1 MPSLESGATESRCD
15 RPADAATVV
24 AISQQIQALF
34 GQHISTAAARMRE
47 LSSQLDLIADDAA
60 PEALAATLLNI
71 AFWHF
76 HATTEPRAGM
86 IPVERAVV
94 VASLA
99 NNQDLLRKALMFKGL
114 ICADTGDCGMA
125 IECYTQALDIAERIQ
140 DHQAE
145 AAVWTNLGAALTYS
159 ATYHDAIRCFER
171 ALEIAEGLTD
181 APIRA
186 SRQASLTNIAICY
199 LHLEEFHRGVEILER
214 AVADSP
220 EPSSPSEA
228 LPRVLLEYT
237 FTRVLLMVGD
247 IEGARSRAALAK
259 KYSQLANM
267 PRAAVAAENAEGLVE
282 VFMGNTDVGVSR
294 LTFSLER
301 AKTLK
306 AAYRDTLIALV
317 MAHERA
323 NRPDTASAYQ
333 KQLMVLTSKT
343 LEENA
348 LFHNALHLKRLDRRF
363 DHAGAINL
371 VLDRRYEILKRKA
384 VEHTRLAERTE
395 MLERLAVTAELR
407 DDSTGEHSYRVGR
420 LASILANEFGLDEAT
435 CHMIDHAGR
444 LHDIGK
450 IGIPDGI
457 LLKPGRLST
466 SERHLMETHTVIGAE
481 LLAKSD
487 MPELQMAEQIARH
500 HHEHWVGTGYPFRMG
515 NEHIPIAARITALA
529 DVFDAL
535 THVRPYKLAWT
546 VEDALAEI
554 GRLRGQQFDPVLT
567 DLFIPLIWRLMK
579 EHEGDLD
586 RFLGQGARSSTYLQ
600 SREKIS
606 FALHR
611 PLGRT
616 EANS

>member
-1 MPSLESGATESRCD
+1 MASLESGAAESGRD
-15 RPADAATVV
+15 RSADAATVV
-24 AISQQIQALF
+24 AVLQQIQGIS
-34 GQHISTAAARMRE
+34 GQPASIVAPRMRE
-47 LSSQLDLIADDAA
+47 LMGQLDLIPDDCS
-60 PEALAATLLNI
+60 PEALVSALLSI
-71 AFWHF
+71 AFWYF
-76 HATTEPRAGM
+76 HATNEPRVGM
-86 IPVERAVV
+86 IPVERAVT
-94 VASLA
+94 VASHLTD
-99 NNQDLLRKALMFKGL
+99 QVLLRKALMFKGV

-125 IECYTQALDIAERIQ
+125 IECYTKALDIAEKIQ
-140 DHQAE
+140 DHLAQV
-145 AAVWTNLGAALTYS
+145 AVWNNLGAALMYS

-171 ALEIAEGLTD
+171 AIEIAEEIVD
-181 APIRA
+181 ARLRV
-186 SRQASLTNIAICY
+186 SRQTSLSNIALCY
-199 LHLEEFHRGVEILER
+199 LHLEEFHRGVGVLER
-214 AVADSP
+214 AVKDYP
-220 EPSSPSEA
+220 EPSSPHEA
-228 LPRVLLEYT
+228 LLRVLLEYT
-237 FTRVLLMVGD
+237 FTRTLLMVGN

-259 KYSQLANM
+259 KYSQQANM
-267 PRAAVAAENAEGLVE
+267 PRGTVAAENAEGLVE
-282 VFMGNTDVGVSR
+282 VFTGNTDVGVSR

-343 LEENA
+343 LEDNA
-348 LFHNALHLKRLDRRF
+348 LFHNALHLKRLDRQF
-363 DHAGAINL
+363 DHSGTINL

-384 VEHTRLAERTE
+384 LEHTRLAERTE

-420 LASILANEFGLDEAT
+420 LASILASEFGLDEAT

-500 HHEHWVGTGYPFRMG
+500 HHEHWTGNGYPFRMG
-515 NEHIPIAARITALA
+515 NEHIPLSARITALA

-535 THVRPYKLAWT
+535 THVRPYKLAWS

-586 RFLGQGARSSTYLQ
+586 KFLGQGARSSTYLQ

-616 EANS
+616 EVNN